1 MVAHGQILCVFNHA
15 DAVRIVKKLK
25 KSFHTLNQAVHV
37 AFTIITKISLR
48 WRIKIM
54 KVRAYTDGACSG
66 NPGPGGW
73 AAVILFPSDRQ
84 EISGYEEDTTNNRM
98 ELRAA
103 VETLRLVLSLGYTK
117 IDIYSDSAY
126 VVNAVKKEW
135 LKKWGHNGWK
145 TVGGKDVKNKDLW
158 LRLVELLT
166 RSQYINFIK
175 VKGHSG
181 DKNNELVDKLAKREV
196 ERAKEEAIW

>member
-1 MVAHGQILCVFNHA
+1 
-15 DAVRIVKKLK
+15 
-25 KSFHTLNQAVHV
+25 
-37 AFTIITKISLR
+37 
-48 WRIKIM
+48 M

-73 AAVILFPSDRQ
+73 AAVILFPNDRQ
-84 EISGYEEDTTNNRM
+84 EISGYEPDTTNNRM

-103 VETLRLVLSLGYTK
+103 VETLKLVLSLGYTK

-145 TVGGKDVKNKDLW
+145 TVDGKDVKNKDLW
-158 LRLVELLT
+158 VRLVELLSKS
-166 RSQYINFIK
+166 RHINFIK

-181 DKNNELVDKLAKREV
+181 DKNNELVDKLAKWEV